1 MCRAGFG
8 NVKSFEKSTLPK
20 TIKNYGIIIL
30 IPSKCYLDLTI
41 LFNLKLSLFWCKLG
55 LVGYTILLDFL
66 DLSKLLLTITKY
78 MLLASWPFKSLSK

>member
-20 TIKNYGIIIL
+20 TIKNHGIIIL

-41 LFNLKLSLFWCKLG
+41 LFNLKTR
-55 LVGYTILLDFL
+55 VNHV
-66 DLSKLLLTITKY
+66 
-78 MLLASWPFKSLSK
+78 ASVFGVN